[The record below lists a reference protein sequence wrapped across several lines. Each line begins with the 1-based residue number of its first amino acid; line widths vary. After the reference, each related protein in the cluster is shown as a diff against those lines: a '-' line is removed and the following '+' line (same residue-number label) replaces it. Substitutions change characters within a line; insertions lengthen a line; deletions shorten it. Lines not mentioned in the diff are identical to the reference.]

1 MLLAFSASQT
11 LNLAVESQMDR
22 LPAYLNQEERV
33 VKALLD
39 ADQLERLGPGQY
51 RYTVTTIQVFQ
62 LRVKPVVTLS
72 VVRDGPTLVMRAVDA
87 QLEGLGMVDD
97 FKLSLESVLEAS
109 STGLEGSG
117 HSGGQRESTATAA
130 PDSTQG
136 AGKHWRIHPQRHSAH
151 HQGTGRTPA
160 RRRFSRLVRAE
171 SRHLATLWR

>member
-22 LPAYLNQEERV
+22 LPAYLNEEERV

-97 FKLSLESVLEAS
+97 FKLSL
-109 STGLEGSG
+109 
-117 HSGGQRESTATAA
+117 
-130 PDSTQG
+130 
-136 AGKHWRIHPQRHSAH
+136 
-151 HQGTGRTPA
+151 
-160 RRRFSRLVRAE
+160 
-171 SRHLATLWR
+171 